1 VRIGRAR
8 FRTTIK
14 TLTLGAI
21 LALLAVS
28 VATRAQPAAKVPL
41 IGFFAGGPTPPV
53 EEFRRGLRDLG
64 YVEGQN
70 ILVERRWTDGKA
82 ERAAQL
88 AAELVGLKPD
98 VIVAV
103 APPPAVAMMNATSN
117 IPVVFAAVTDPV
129 ALGLVASLA
138 HPGGNFT
145 GVSWEVAPEVSAR
158 MVQMLREVL
167 PRCSR
172 VAVLWNPASP
182 GSERHFAQT
191 NDAGRRLGVTV
202 ISIPLSAPDR
212 LDAALQRIARERVDA
227 LIVLP
232 DPLTLVHR
240 ARIVRF
246 AADQRLP
253 DMYMLRDFTDVGGLL
268 SYGPHLG
275 ENIHRAAYYV
285 DRILK
290 GTKPADLPVEQATKF
305 EFVINLRTAKALGL
319 TIPPSLRLR
328 ADHVIH

>member
-1 VRIGRAR
+1 MKTPALG
-8 FRTTIK
+8 TI
-14 TLTLGAI
+14 LA
-21 LALLAVS
+21 LALLAVP
-28 VATRAQPAAKVPL
+28 VAPEAQPAAKVPL
-41 IGFFAGGPTPPV
+41 IGFLAGGPTPPV
-53 EEFRRGLRDLG
+53 EEFRRGLHDLG
-64 YVEGQN
+64 YVEGKN
-70 ILVERRWTDGKA
+70 ILVERRWTGGKA

-88 AAELVGLKPD
+88 AAELVSLKPD

-138 HPGGNFT
+138 RPGGNFT
-145 GVSWEVAPEVSAR
+145 GVSWEVPPEVNAR
-158 MVQMLREVL
+158 MVQILREGL
-167 PRCSR
+167 PKCSR
-172 VAVLWNPASP
+172 VAVLWNPANP
-182 GSERHFAQT
+182 GSERYFAQT

-212 LDAALQRIARERVDA
+212 LDAALQRIARARVDA
-227 LIVLP
+227 IIVLP
-232 DPLTLVHR
+232 DPLTVIHR
-240 ARIVRF
+240 ARIVGF

-253 DMYMLRDFTDVGGLL
+253 DMYMLRDFTEMGGLM

-290 GTKPADLPVEQATKF
+290 GTRPADLPVEQATKF
-305 EFVINLRTAKALGL
+305 EFVINLKTARALGL
-319 TIPPSLRLR
+319 TIPPAVRLR
-328 ADHVIH
+328 ADHVIQ